1 MLNKRDRLPF
11 DGVDVSN
18 TSSATSIVF
27 GTLRQAIIE
36 GKLADGSPLRQE
48 ELAKKFNTSRIPIR
62 ESIARLAQEGFV
74 EIIRYKGAIV
84 AGISYKEVEEMF
96 DLRAIVEGEVIYK
109 AVANIES
116 TSLEQ
121 AAIYAE
127 KFAESQSP
135 KDWTQYNRL
144 FHCLLYDAANLPFHM
159 SIINSILDRTERY
172 LRAQLVLSNGMQR
185 AITEHQQL
193 LIFCRNKNA
202 AAAKALTIEH
212 VKHAKLSLL
221 EFLNKN

>member
-1 MLNKRDRLPF
+1 MDNKRDLLTF

-27 GTLRQAIIE
+27 QTLRQAIIE
-36 GKLADGSPLRQE
+36 GKLADGSLLRQE

-84 AGISYKEVEEMF
+84 SGISYQEVEEMF

-109 AVANIES
+109 AVTNIKS

-121 AAIYAE
+121 AAIFAE

-135 KDWTQYNRL
+135 EEWTQYNRL

-159 SIINSILDRTERY
+159 SIIHSILDRTERY

-193 LIFCRNKNA
+193 LLFCRNKNA
-202 AAAKALTIEH
+202 LAAKALTIDH
-212 VKHAKLSLL
+212 VKHAKISLL
-221 EFLNKN
+221 EFLKKN